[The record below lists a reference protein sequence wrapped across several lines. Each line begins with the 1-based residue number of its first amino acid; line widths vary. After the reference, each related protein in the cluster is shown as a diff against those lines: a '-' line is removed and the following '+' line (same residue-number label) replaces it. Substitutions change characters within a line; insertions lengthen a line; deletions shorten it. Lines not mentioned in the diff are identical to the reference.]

1 MFASIGPHIAVTIT
15 LVGLFTSTLGLAEE
29 PKQFDYVIIGA
40 GAAGSVVA
48 NRLSE
53 NSDVTVLVLEAGGPD
68 DDERIYRPTSFRQLI
83 QSPFDW
89 AYVTEPE
96 PHLNQREISWP
107 RGKGWGGSGSI
118 TAMVYVRGHPRD
130 FDRWEELG
138 NAGWGFDDVLPYFI
152 KAENQERGPSKFHGV
167 GGPQNVADPRWVPP
181 ISLAFLEA
189 AQESGLP
196 KNEDFNGEKQ
206 EGAGF
211 YQLNQKNGERHSAS
225 AAYLRPALRRKNLT
239 IRSHALVTQ
248 IVFENRRAV
257 GVKYSSDQ
265 TEHEA
270 RATREVILCAG
281 AIGSPQLLMLSG
293 VGPAEH
299 LNPLDIEVVH
309 DLPGVGENLQD
320 HPRAA
325 VTYQSKKALGFDQ
338 ESAAREYNANRQG
351 PLSSNGIGVGAF
363 VKTSDEAP
371 APDVQIF
378 LTASPQDT
386 FSVHAAVMRPESRG
400 RIRLR
405 SKTVT
410 DAPII
415 QAHYLEDERD
425 LDGLVRGLEV
435 ARRIAGAEALLDF
448 RGEEL
453 SPGVA
458 VDNADG
464 MRDHIRATST
474 TFFHAVGTCKMGTDP
489 MSVVDSDLRV
499 RGLEG
504 LRVIDASIMPTL
516 ISGATHAATIMIAEK
531 GADLIKADW

>member
-1 MFASIGPHIAVTIT
+1 MLTRIGLYILTG
-15 LVGLFTSTLGLAEE
+15 LVGFTTLGRAEDS
-29 PKQFDYVIIGA
+29 KAFDYIVVGA

-53 NSDVTVLVLEAGGPD
+53 NPDFTVLVLEAGGPD

-83 QSPFDW
+83 KSSLDW
-89 AYVTEPE
+89 DYSTQPE
-96 PHLNQREISWP
+96 PYLKRREITWP
-107 RGKGWGGSGSI
+107 RGKVWGGSGSI
-118 TAMVYVRGHPRD
+118 TAMVYVRGHRRD

-138 NAGWGFDDVLPYFI
+138 NPGWGFDDVLPYFI

-189 AQESGLP
+189 AVESGLP
-196 KNEDFNGEKQ
+196 RNEDFNGEKQ

-211 YQLNQKNGERHSAS
+211 YQLNQKNGERHSAA
-225 AAYLRPALRRKNLT
+225 AAYLRPALRRENLT

-248 IVFENRRAV
+248 IVFENQRAV
-257 GVKYSSDQ
+257 GVKYTSDQ
-265 TEHEA
+265 GEHEV

-281 AIGSPQLLMLSG
+281 AIGSPQILMLSG

-299 LNPLDIEVVH
+299 LKSLDIEVVH
-309 DLPGVGENLQD
+309 DLPGVGDNLQD

-325 VTYQSKKALGFDQ
+325 LTYKSNKALGFDQ
-338 ESAAREYNANRQG
+338 ERAAREYNAGRKG

-363 VKTSDEAP
+363 VKTLDEASV
-371 APDVQIF
+371 PDIQIF
-378 LTASPQDT
+378 LTAGPRDT
-386 FSVHAAVMRPESRG
+386 FSVHAALMRPESRG

-405 SKTVT
+405 SKSIT
-410 DAPII
+410 DAPLI
-415 QAHYLEDERD
+415 QANYLEDEGD
-425 LDGLVRGLEV
+425 LDGLVRGLEI
-435 ARRIAGAEALLDF
+435 ARRIAGANALGEF

-453 SPGVA
+453 SPGAKVKD
-458 VDNADG
+458 VEGLRN
-464 MRDHIRATST
+464 HIRESAT
-474 TFFHAVGTCKMGTDP
+474 TFFHAIGTCKMGTDP
-489 MSVVDSDLRV
+489 MAVVDGALRV
-499 RGLEG
+499 RGIER

-531 GADLIKADW
+531 GTDLIKADW